1 MVKWIVTATADYG
14 VSYHSEVVEAP
25 TYTMAYLAYTLK
37 HPNEFI
43 DEVKEMKG
51 AKNEQRKAD

>member
-51 AKNEQRKAD
+51 ANNEQR

>member
-43 DEVKEMKG
+43 DEVKRDERREKDL
-51 AKNEQRKAD
+51 ANC

>member
-43 DEVKEMKG
+43 DEIKRDERSENGKS
-51 AKNEQRKAD
+51 